1 MNRSLLRGALAE
13 DSARTAV
20 QSIFGFWIFYF
31 LVVTLRALALGF
43 DDMIALA
50 GRRSVVTIIGMTISW
65 ALYLALA
72 PLEKAPVRK
81 RALMMFLLCVPAAA
95 LFTTFNFYTFYVYEP
110 LPLVAEDLAHKDRSL
125 AMLLAIIFE
134 GTVTWFFFFAA
145 WAAFHLALGYAADA
159 AHAERRAAAFREEA
173 QAAQL
178 RALRYQI
185 NPHFLFNTLNSL
197 SSLVL
202 TNRNEEAERMILN
215 LATFFRAS
223 LTSDP
228 TEDIP
233 LADELEQQRLY
244 LEVERARFGDRL
256 EFAFDIDPDAARQ
269 RVPSLILQPLV
280 ENAVKYA
287 VSPSNAPVCIRVKA
301 SLHDAMLHIVV
312 EDDGAFAASQAHVDG
327 TGTGLNNVRDRLRA
341 RFGDAAAFKAGPWPG
356 GGFRIDIAIPVK
368 RALPR
373 PVSRYD

>member
-1 MNRSLLRGALAE
+1 MNRSLLKGVLAN
-13 DSARTAV
+13 DSARTAI
-20 QSIFGFWIFYF
+20 QSIFGFWLFYF
-31 LVVTLRALALGF
+31 LIVTLRAFALGF
-43 DDMIALA
+43 EELLPMA
-50 GRRSVVTIIGMTISW
+50 GRRAVVTIIGMTISW

-72 PLEKAPVRK
+72 PLEKAPLRR

-95 LFTTFNFYTFYVYEP
+95 LFTTFNFYAFYVYEP
-110 LPLVAEDLAHKDRSL
+110 LPSVAEDLAHKERSL

-159 AHAERRAAAFREEA
+159 AKAERRAADFREEA

-202 TNRNEEAERMILN
+202 TNRNDEAERMILN
-215 LATFFRAS
+215 LSTFFRAS

-233 LADELEQQRLY
+233 LADELDQQRLY

-256 EFAFDIDPDAARQ
+256 EFDFDIAPEAERQ
-269 RVPSLILQPLV
+269 RVPSLILQPLI

-312 EDDGAFAASQAHVDG
+312 EDDGAFAAPQAQLDG

-356 GGFRIDIAIPVK
+356 GGFRVDIAIPVK
-368 RALPR
+368 R
-373 PVSRYD
+373 PVPNA